1 LALILE
7 TGAGLSNSNSYAS
20 YAAALAY
27 WSARGFVP
35 TQTQPQVEQALI
47 RGTDFLDQRFR
58 FLGYRLLTTQA
69 LEWPRYGVY
78 DRDGCLLLDPAVL
91 PAELV
96 KATIELAQ
104 RALAADL
111 SPDPT
116 VNVGGTVVGD
126 RVKVAAIETEV
137 TFDGA
142 SPSASFAPVYPE
154 VNALLRY
161 LICKSQGSVYR
172 A

>member
-1 LALILE
+1 LSLVLE

-27 WSARGFVP
+27 WADRGFVP

-47 RGTDFLDQRFR
+47 RATDFLDQRFR

-78 DRDGCLLLDPAVL
+78 DRDGCLLLDPALL
-91 PAELV
+91 PIQLV
-96 KATIELAQ
+96 YATIELAQ
-104 RALAADL
+104 RAIAADL
-111 SPDPT
+111 SPDPL
-116 VNVGGTVVGD
+116 VNVGGNVVGN
-126 RVKVAAIETEV
+126 RVKVGPIETEL

-142 SPSASFAPVYPE
+142 SVSASFAPVYPE

-161 LICKSQGSVYR
+161 IICKSQGSVYR